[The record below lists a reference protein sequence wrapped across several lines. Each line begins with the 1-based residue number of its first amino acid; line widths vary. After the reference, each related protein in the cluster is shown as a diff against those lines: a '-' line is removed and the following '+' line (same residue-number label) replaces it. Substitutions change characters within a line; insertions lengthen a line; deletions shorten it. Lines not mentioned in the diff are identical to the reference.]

1 VHLSKETL
9 YIFANAAASQEIDV
23 EPRFALDIHVVFYQ
37 RLHSIKLSTL
47 HKLYIRH
54 AKQTQQN
61 FNMCEEIDEA

>member
-1 VHLSKETL
+1 ML
-9 YIFANAAASQEIDV
+9 YIFATAAASQEIDV
-23 EPRFALDIHVVFYQ
+23 EPRFALEIHAVFYQ

-61 FNMCEEIDEA
+61 NMCEEIDEA